1 MGKSGF
7 PKECDLCIKTKINSR
22 MFSGNIELLTKPI
35 RGTNPSIMLVGQD
48 PTIAK
53 GQVRSVL
60 DLENTS
66 GTLYKYITV
75 DILNHARLTLNNIYA
90 TNLIKCQFPNNQTP
104 KSLSEK
110 HKVKMKDFLS
120 PFFNNCKHWFFK
132 EVREIH
138 PKIILSLGEP
148 VHQFLIEE
156 FSWSVPIRMKDAFSN
171 VFKVNLHGNNVL
183 YIPCIHINTRG
194 HRHYKER
201 WKKFILNLKKAVN
214 SANII

>member
-66 GTLYKYITV
+66 GTLYRYITA
-75 DILNHARLTLNNIYA
+75 DILSHARLTLNNIYV

-201 WKKFILNLKKAVN
+201 WQKFILSLKKAGTNLV
-214 SANII
+214 

>member
-1 MGKSGF
+1 MDKLSY
-7 PKECDLCIKTKINSR
+7 PKGCDFCIKAKTNSHL
-22 MFSGNIELLTKPI
+22 FSGNIELLTKPI

-53 GQVRSVL
+53 GQVYSVL

-66 GTLYKYITV
+66 GNLYKYITV
-75 DILNHARLTLNNIYA
+75 DILNHAGQTLNNIYA

-104 KSLSEK
+104 KSISEK
-110 HKVKMKDFLS
+110 HKVKMKDFLY

-132 EVREIH
+132 EVHKIH

-148 VHQFLIEE
+148 VHQLLVEE
-156 FSWSVPIRMKDAFSN
+156 FSWSVPETMKATFSN
-171 VFKVNLHGNNVL
+171 VYNVNLLDRNVL
-183 YIPCIHINTRG
+183 YIPCIHINTRR
-194 HRHYKER
+194 HRYYKER
-201 WKKFILNLKKAVN
+201 WQKFILNLKKAAK